1 MEDNDTVEI
10 TVNKTGLKRDIAKLI
25 TVALTGFAAERFAGA
40 LFDRM
45 TKTKT
50 DVPTI
55 DIDSE

>member
-10 TVNKTGLKRDIAKLI
+10 TVNKTSLKRDITKLI

-45 TKTKT
+45 TKTNT

-55 DIDSE
+55 EIDSE